1 MEPAKES
8 RGVAYLFYF
17 TVRLN
22 AGKPEEVL
30 SKYHLLSLLSHA
42 DQNEW
47 IRRDFTSSMIS
58 CCHASHRVQ
67 AHCSGFHL
75 LGGDSR
81 RWRRAENN
89 SEKHWNII
97 LRKIGKGRQEIS
109 FNQVLC
115 DDSCSP

>member
-17 TVRLN
+17 AVRLN

-42 DQNEW
+42 DQ
-47 IRRDFTSSMIS
+47 RDFTSSRIS
-58 CCHASHRVQ
+58 CCHASHKVR
-67 AHCSGFHL
+67 AHYSGFHL

-81 RWRRAENN
+81 RWRRVGNN
-89 SEKHWNII
+89 SVKHWNII
-97 LRKIGKGRQEIS
+97 LRKIGGGKFRK
-109 FNQVLC
+109 
-115 DDSCSP
+115 